1 MIMNID
7 VNIFKSI
14 LDGDAILINEPM
26 KRHTTYKIGG
36 ECDVMLLP
44 SSAEQVSM
52 LIKQCRENDIPYYV
66 VGNGSN
72 LLVRD
77 GGISGAVIKISERMS
92 DIEVNGSTVRVGAGK
107 LLSAVVKRAY
117 EHSLSGLEFAAGI
130 PGSVGG
136 AVTMN
141 AGAYGG
147 NMAQVVKS
155 ATVCDRCGQIK
166 TLSLDELKLGY
177 RQSVVRDEGLA
188 VLEVELELKKGE
200 KEDIKAEM
208 DRLNAKRRS
217 MQPLNLPSCGS
228 VFKRPEG
235 YFVGKLIEDA
245 GMKGVTVGGAQVSQL
260 HANFIVNI
268 NGATARDVLEL
279 IEVVKKSV
287 FDKFNVEI
295 ETEVITIGEDKK

>member
-1 MIMNID
+1 MNTD

-36 ECDVMLLP
+36 KCDVMLLP
-44 SSAEQVSM
+44 SNAEQVSV
-52 LIKQCRENDIPYYV
+52 LIKTCRDNGIPYYV
-66 VGNGSN
+66 IGNGSN

-77 GGISGAVIKISERMS
+77 GGIRGAVIKISERLS
-92 DIEVNGSTVRVGAGK
+92 YIDINGSTIRVGAGM
-107 LLSAVVKRAY
+107 LLSTVVKRAY
-117 EHSLSGLEFAAGI
+117 ENLLSGLEFAAGI

-147 NMAQVVKS
+147 NMSQIVKS
-155 ATVCDRCGQIK
+155 VTVCDTDGNVKI
-166 TLSLDELKLGY
+166 LMHDELKLGY
-177 RQSVVRDEGLA
+177 RQSVIRDEKLT
-188 VLEVELELKKGE
+188 VLEVVLELKKGE
-200 KEDIKAEM
+200 KESIKAEM

-217 MQPLNLPSCGS
+217 MQPLNFPSCGS

-245 GMKGVTVGGAQVSQL
+245 GLKGTTVGGAQVSEL

-279 IEVVKKSV
+279 IEIIKKTV
-287 FDKFNVEI
+287 FEKFGVAI
-295 ETEVITIGEDKK
+295 ETEVITIGED